1 MSDTQHERPWTV
13 LLVLSIAQFMVV
25 LDVTVVNV
33 ALPSIGDAL
42 HFAPA
47 DLQWVITA
55 YVLCTGGAL
64 LLGGRLADMLGRR
77 QVFLAGLLVFTAS
90 SLASGLAGSPAAL
103 IAARAAQGLGAA
115 LLTPA
120 ALSIVAAT
128 YTGEQRKTAL
138 TTWGAISS
146 GGAAAGMMFG
156 GMLTSWASW
165 EWVFLINVPIGAA
178 LAVVT
183 LHRIEPTPRPPAGER
198 HFDIPGALLALA
210 GLVTLVYGL
219 EG

>member
-33 ALPSIGDAL
+33 AVPSIGDAL
-42 HFAPA
+42 HF
-47 DLQWVITA
+47 
-55 YVLCTGGAL
+55 
-64 LLGGRLADMLGRR
+64 
-77 QVFLAGLLVFTAS
+77 
-90 SLASGLAGSPAAL
+90 
-103 IAARAAQGLGAA
+103 
-115 LLTPA
+115 TPA

-138 TTWGAISS
+138 TTWGAIAS

>member
-77 QVFLAGLLVFTAS
+77 QVFLAGLLV
-90 SLASGLAGSPAAL
+90 LRPA
-103 IAARAAQGLGAA
+103 R
-115 LLTPA
+115 
-120 ALSIVAAT
+120 
-128 YTGEQRKTAL
+128 
-138 TTWGAISS
+138 
-146 GGAAAGMMFG
+146 
-156 GMLTSWASW
+156 
-165 EWVFLINVPIGAA
+165 
-178 LAVVT
+178 
-183 LHRIEPTPRPPAGER
+183 
-198 HFDIPGALLALA
+198 
-210 GLVTLVYGL
+210 
-219 EG
+219 